1 MVVGFCKLKLALV
14 AANALEARSRANP
27 MTRPLETV
35 ANFIA
40 APFSFPKSRRKT
52 VGAARLAT
60 AARKHLCSPTN
71 RLKCWRRG
79 CASQVKSLRCRDGG
93 FLTWAAKPSV
103 RESPN
108 PAKIFGSKLA
118 RHFLRW
124 PFPTLIVTH
133 SPRSKFPE
141 CGVRLHFLGRSAQAS
156 GSKNLPRTWTPGA
169 EHRQCVL
176 CSSRSAGALLSE
188 FSENA
193 RN

>member
-79 CASQVKSLRCRDGG
+79 CASQATSLRCREGG

-108 PAKIFGSKLA
+108 PAKILLLILSQHHLCAGSRLFYSLRSYCAQSSIGA
-118 RHFLRW
+118 RH
-124 PFPTLIVTH
+124 PPT
-133 SPRSKFPE
+133 FY
-141 CGVRLHFLGRSAQAS
+141 
-156 GSKNLPRTWTPGA
+156 WTQ
-169 EHRQCVL
+169 R
-176 CSSRSAGALLSE
+176 
-188 FSENA
+188 
-193 RN
+193 